1 LKGKILFGIATA
13 IMLLTATLPLI
24 SMAQTG
30 TKVLQ
35 IVPKKQTKDT
45 YLLCVGQKHSA
56 LNQTSGEIYYFYT
69 GCPLKGIEAWDIPH
83 AGNDEHGRNYCVRA
97 CISMIAANLSQDRIT
112 YYIKEEKE
120 GPIKDGQPENDLW
133 HGAGFIDEETTA
145 AFSWALNGASIT
157 FIQAKPT
164 FSEIKQWIDEGRP
177 IIRAHRV
184 DPKTQHATVLN
195 GYEVNGEKVH
205 IIDPLTAIE
214 TIESYAT
221 LSVDKVWVPPANAT
235 ARSDEPDIWL
245 DSDHDGVMDFDEQ
258 VRFKTDP
265 NNSDTDK
272 DKIPDK
278 IEIRSYV
285 FLSNDTFDTWDV
297 RKPDMDNDG
306 LRAELDPDTDGGG
319 CPDGLEDKNFN
330 GKLNAGETDVYN
342 ASDDP
347 VIPKPVAIFENLPEK
362 PWVNE
367 TILFNATKSYSPNG
381 NITYEWS
388 FDSENITTIEPMINH
403 TFLSPGNHT
412 IVLKVTDELSMWNT
426 TSKKLTIYYIT
437 DVNKDRT
444 VNILDISLV
453 AKAYGSK
460 PGDPKWNAIADFDKN
475 GIINIIDIS
484 KVAKDYGKTT

>member
-1 LKGKILFGIATA
+1 MVVSFFG
-13 IMLLTATLPLI
+13 
-24 SMAQTG
+24 G
-30 TKVLQ
+30 
-35 IVPKKQTKDT
+35 
-45 YLLCVGQKHSA
+45 
-56 LNQTSGEIYYFYT
+56 
-69 GCPLKGIEAWDIPH
+69 
-83 AGNDEHGRNYCVRA
+83 
-97 CISMIAANLSQDRIT
+97 NLSQDRIT
-112 YYIKEEKE
+112 YYIQEERE
-120 GPIKDGQPENDLW
+120 GSNKDGQPENDLG
-133 HGAGFIDEETTA
+133 HIMVATDSETTA
-145 AFSWALNGASIT
+145 AISWALNTTNIT
-157 FIQAKPT
+157 FIKAKPS
-164 FSEIKQWIDEGRP
+164 FSEIRQWIDEGRP
-177 IIRAHRV
+177 IIRVHKV
-184 DPKTQHATVLN
+184 DPKTQHATVIN

-205 IIDPLTAIE
+205 ITDPLTAAE

-235 ARSDEPDIWL
+235 ARSDESDIWL
-245 DSDHDGVMDFDEQ
+245 DSDHDGVMDFDEK

-278 IEIRSYV
+278 VEIRSYV

-297 RKPDMDNDG
+297 RIPDMDNDG

-330 GKLNAGETDVYN
+330 GKLDAGETDVYN

-367 TILFNATKSYSPNG
+367 TILFNATQSYSPNG

-426 TSKKLTIYYIT
+426 TSTQITITFQT
-437 DVNKDRT
+437 DLNKDGT
-444 VNILDISLV
+444 VNILDITMV
-453 AKAYGSK
+453 AAAYGSK
-460 PGDPKWNAIADFDKN
+460 PGDQKWNALADLDKN
-475 GIINIIDIS
+475 DQVNIIDVTM
-484 KVAKDYGKTT
+484 VARDYGKAV